1 MPLIELR
8 SVSFR
13 YGTSRRPHVASIIN
27 EFSLAVEAGE
37 RVALVGPSGS
47 GKSTLLSVMSGLL
60 SAQEGEIVRSNG
72 DHSFVQQNSPI
83 LKWRSSC
90 DNVALG
96 AAATVAW
103 DSAIREAVE
112 VLREVQLDEF
122 AGVQAWKLSG
132 GQRQRVCIARALV
145 NQPDLL
151 LLDEPTSQL
160 DSQTNHIVIEAI
172 QRRARGAI
180 VVATHDHSLLDD
192 FDTIVELPST

>member
-1 MPLIELR
+1 MPLIELK

-13 YGTSRRPHVASIIN
+13 YGTSRGPHVASIIN
-27 EFSLAVEAGE
+27 EF
-37 RVALVGPSGS
+37 ALVGPSGS
-47 GKSTLLSVMSGLL
+47 GKSTLLSLISGLL
-60 SAQEGEIVRSNG
+60 SAQEGEIVRSYA
-72 DHSFVQQNSPI
+72 DHSFVQQNTPI

-96 AAATVAW
+96 AAATVTW
-103 DSAIREAVE
+103 DSAIREAFE
-112 VLREVQLDEF
+112 VLREVQLDKF

-160 DSQTNHIVIEAI
+160 DSHTKHIVIEAI
-172 QRRARGAI
+172 RRRARGAI
-180 VVATHDHSLLDD
+180 VVATHDHSVLDD
-192 FDTIVELPST
+192 FDTIVELPPT